1 MKAIIESN
9 FSNMNVHTV
18 GLFVEILNTI
28 TSCSNEDELRFQ
40 IRALKNKF
48 INLGP
53 AFNIGFG
60 RNHMWVCEAG
70 KKERLIFVEF

>member
-28 TSCSNEDELRFQ
+28 TSCKNENELREDM
-40 IRALKNKF
+40 KF
-48 INLGP
+48 I
-53 AFNIGFG
+53 
-60 RNHMWVCEAG
+60 
-70 KKERLIFVEF
+70 